1 MLLGKSLC
9 VIVFGT
15 TGSGKSF
22 TIRGGEGKKRGLAL
36 RSVELLLTI
45 VERQRSRIQI
55 KVSVIAIFDEKIIDL
70 LNKQSPPEEFIISKT
85 SDFHAALNQAL
96 KNRKSVSD
104 RQNKDKIHMIICI
117 KLYSECDLLSEA
129 FFVELAGAEFA
140 CDDKTVARAFNS
152 ISNQLTLST
161 SSWQNNTL
169 SMYLNKG
176 LDIYGNNPAYVLL
189 ICCASQDQNIFK
201 DTLASLKFTSRIKE
215 CIEKDD
221 LKPDLMH
228 VDNLIFYINQLNIE
242 DSRQILESMAG
253 NIKKYLSEEI
263 MTKNKDLLARHK
275 QIQRETLSDIEESKL
290 KSQKNNED
298 QALSKTLQELFQLKH
313 NYSILQDQYNLVL
326 EEKTQISLNYSK
338 IHSILIDDLLVSIKF
353 LSTKLQDEQEIFE
366 KIIKESK
373 NIRNHIFHKSFYKE
387 PNECNCSEELKSLQ
401 KAIRQIS
408 EDREKIMERLE
419 ISIKENR
426 TKEEQIQSIHFV
438 SNNYEEKI
446 QNLTSIISDYENL
459 IYELRKSLNSMS
471 SSLSQLEE
479 DKLTALQDNERLR
492 SHCKILKEKIE
503 KNNHEAE
510 EEVLKYKQAC
520 NDCNEKY
527 ESLVAKFDSLSL
539 ELTKTKLSNNH
550 LKIEN
555 KGLIDEL
562 EAINFN
568 DIDKKIRRVYD
579 QFEKVKKMISVPVF
593 DNC

>member
-1 MLLGKSLC
+1 
-9 VIVFGT
+9 
-15 TGSGKSF
+15 
-22 TIRGGEGKKRGLAL
+22 
-36 RSVELLLTI
+36 
-45 VERQRSRIQI
+45 
-55 KVSVIAIFDEKIIDL
+55 
-70 LNKQSPPEEFIISKT
+70 
-85 SDFHAALNQAL
+85 
-96 KNRKSVSD
+96 
-104 RQNKDKIHMIICI
+104 
-117 KLYSECDLLSEA
+117 
-129 FFVELAGAEFA
+129 
-140 CDDKTVARAFNS
+140 
-152 ISNQLTLST
+152 
-161 SSWQNNTL
+161 
-169 SMYLNKG
+169 
-176 LDIYGNNPAYVLL
+176 
-189 ICCASQDQNIFK
+189 
-201 DTLASLKFTSRIKE
+201 
-215 CIEKDD
+215 
-221 LKPDLMH
+221 
-228 VDNLIFYINQLNIE
+228 
-242 DSRQILESMAG
+242 
-253 NIKKYLSEEI
+253 
-263 MTKNKDLLARHK
+263 
-275 QIQRETLSDIEESKL
+275 
-290 KSQKNNED
+290 
-298 QALSKTLQELFQLKH
+298 
-313 NYSILQDQYNLVL
+313 
-326 EEKTQISLNYSK
+326 
-338 IHSILIDDLLVSIKF
+338 
-353 LSTKLQDEQEIFE
+353 
-366 KIIKESK
+366 
-373 NIRNHIFHKSFYKE
+373 
-387 PNECNCSEELKSLQ
+387 
-401 KAIRQIS
+401 
-408 EDREKIMERLE
+408 MERLE